1 MIKNENFITIQ
12 GWMINEL
19 GLKGNALIVYATIY
33 GFSQTEDCEFT
44 GSAKYLADWCG
55 CSRQTI
61 INILNNL
68 VKQNYIIKRE
78 EIRNN
83 VKFCTYKAN
92 FTGCQKI
99 IQGDVKKFDK
109 GVSKNCTE
117 GCKKILH
124 NNIDSTINKKIED
137 NIDKKISK
145 KADTSKIII
154 DTCLKND
161 IEDDASIEIIEQF
174 LMDNRIKIKGAI
186 EANIAK
192 IAGKSYNIIERCI
205 DLAYARNYKY
215 IPDPSW
221 LDNNNSTVSKGLRL
235 EDSTTTE
242 AGREQFREMV
252 RNNDPRLQHF

>member
-1 MIKNENFITIQ
+1 M
-12 GWMINEL
+12 
-19 GLKGNALIVYATIY
+19 
-33 GFSQTEDCEFT
+33 
-44 GSAKYLADWCG
+44 
-55 CSRQTI
+55 
-61 INILNNL
+61 
-68 VKQNYIIKRE
+68 
-78 EIRNN
+78 
-83 VKFCTYKAN
+83 
-92 FTGCQKI
+92 
-99 IQGDVKKFDK
+99 
-109 GVSKNCTE
+109 SKNCTG

-124 NNIDSTINKKIED
+124 NNIDNTINKTIEN

-145 KADTSKIII
+145 KANTSKIII

-192 IAGKSYNIIERCI
+192 IAGKSYNIIKRCI

-221 LDNNNSTVSKGLRL
+221 LDNNSNIVSKGLRL

-242 AGREQFREMV
+242 AGREQFRQMIQ
-252 RNNDPRLQHF
+252 NNDPRLQHF